1 MPGAEF
7 VSMKKNI
14 LDESK
19 RTDIVSVKEAYQA
32 GGYDVESDAFK
43 QMIMGATGFSYRDRD
58 GIPDESGQLP
68 TKRVRFADGQSFE
81 SRIETMDYGRALTLD
96 TSHKKTKQCNRFTR
110 RKDSVLC
117 DYRPVYHNNKRP
129 RRLLLQSKSVL

>member
-1 MPGAEF
+1 MG
-7 VSMKKNI
+7 I
-14 LDESK
+14 
-19 RTDIVSVKEAYQA
+19 
-32 GGYDVESDAFK
+32 DVESDAFK

-81 SRIETMDYGRALTLD
+81 SRIETMDYGQALTLD
-96 TSHKKTKQCNRFTR
+96 TSHKNKNNATVLRG